1 MASNTLTEVMKQ
13 IDTMT
18 LDEQLEL
25 VAYLA
30 QKARQSQLTPEP
42 RQKWREIRGLLKEPA
57 LGEDTQTWISR
68 TRREGDEHRESQL
81 RREG

>member
-1 MASNTLTEVMKQ
+1 MSSNTLRELMKQ

-25 VAYLA
+25 VAYVA

-42 RQKWREIRGLLKEPA
+42 RQKWREIRGLLKEHAPS
-57 LGEDTQTWISR
+57 EDAQTWISQ
-68 TRREGDEHRESQL
+68 TRREGDEQRESQL
-81 RREG
+81 RRQG